1 MGKNRCSKILFI
13 TLLIAVSNV
22 NSLFAQNLG
31 KDYTFCYG
39 SIALTLYDGGSAKQV
54 KFGNGGTIIK
64 SFSGRWTAYGSPND
78 MPGQTIKISLN
89 GETFSYVLIR
99 DGNGTPSLIF
109 DSQGRKYNLC
119 KQNSSSRD
127 ILKESEDF
135 VKQTEK
141 NQNDSR
147 NFYASLKFFAPSE
160 FVGYYRSG
168 SEDDQFDLQILKIPY
183 IIPSKGDKM
192 DWSPNEKKE
201 SLKLTILRNGTEIFN
216 GISISRYKRYDGC
229 IVIEF
234 IGEKWTFSVAI
245 AQNKKN
251 IEFYPEF
258 DYNEYNIHITKISK
272 VEKKLTNFNLITEST
287 INNNSN
293 SQTSANQND
302 INKQK
307 KQDVQEK
314 EEQVFYDVEERP
326 EFPGG
331 NIALQTY
338 LTRVHHPDAQGNGTQ
353 GLVRVTFIVNK
364 DGSVSNAE
372 IARGGSLDASLCAE
386 ALLIVSK
393 MPKWKPGRNRGVP
406 VRVSCAT
413 QINFKLQ

>member
-1 MGKNRCSKILFI
+1 M
-13 TLLIAVSNV
+13 
-22 NSLFAQNLG
+22 
-31 KDYTFCYG
+31 
-39 SIALTLYDGGSAKQV
+39 
-54 KFGNGGTIIK
+54 
-64 SFSGRWTAYGSPND
+64 
-78 MPGQTIKISLN
+78 
-89 GETFSYVLIR
+89 
-99 DGNGTPSLIF
+99 
-109 DSQGRKYNLC
+109 
-119 KQNSSSRD
+119 
-127 ILKESEDF
+127 
-135 VKQTEK
+135 
-141 NQNDSR
+141 
-147 NFYASLKFFAPSE
+147 
-160 FVGYYRSG
+160 
-168 SEDDQFDLQILKIPY
+168 
-183 IIPSKGDKM
+183 
-192 DWSPNEKKE
+192 
-201 SLKLTILRNGTEIFN
+201 
-216 GISISRYKRYDGC
+216 
-229 IVIEF
+229 
-234 IGEKWTFSVAI
+234 
-245 AQNKKN
+245 
-251 IEFYPEF
+251 
-258 DYNEYNIHITKISK
+258 
-272 VEKKLTNFNLITEST
+272 ITEST